1 VKIFNLFGI
10 LGNNL
15 KRNSI
20 IIIIL
25 LFIGSILEMLG
36 IGLIFPLLSIITNTG
51 NQNKYTEYLN
61 FIFQLDDPSQSQL
74 IFHICILI
82 LLIFIFKNIFLLSI
96 NFLQLKFVKKFQQ
109 LLGIKLLN
117 NYLDQSIN
125 YFSDKNSSL
134 FIRNISNDLTLLST
148 SLINFALAIMESLIL
163 FFIFI
168 FLFIINIKITIVLIL
183 IFLLFLFIYLSFT
196 KKRIAAWAKIRQNTE
211 SQKIKVVK
219 EALIF
224 IREISIYRLKKHFLG
239 LFDNSNTIFANTML
253 KHTFVQ
259 NSVKLVLEVIGVTS
273 ILIMVII
280 SNIEGQ
286 PSEFIPLIGL
296 FAGAA
301 FKILPSINRII
312 NAYQQINFI
321 KPIIKTFYNELKL
334 KNFKNINEDNELL
347 NFEFNKNIQ
356 FKDIYFSHLDNKFI
370 FKKFNLEI
378 KKGSFVVITG
388 GSGVGKSTLLDL
400 LVGFQIPNHGSILI
414 DDHKD
419 IKKFLK
425 EWRSIIGYAPQNNII
440 LDMSCIENIA
450 IGKINEID
458 QKKIEEAIQISE
470 LDDVIK
476 DLPESLNTH
485 LGESGNKLSGGQKQR
500 IGIARTIY
508 NDREILLFDEATN
521 ALDKKTNIKILKNL
535 KNYSKKFNKTIIFI
549 THNYEAE
556 EFGDKVINLSEQKR

>member
-1 VKIFNLFGI
+1 MKIFNLFGI

-15 KRNSI
+15 KRGSI

-36 IGLIFPLLSIITNTG
+36 IGLIFPLLSIIINTG
-51 NQNKYTEYLN
+51 DQNKYTEYLN

-82 LLIFIFKNIFLLSI
+82 SLIFIFKNIFLLLIS
-96 NFLQLKFVKKFQQ
+96 FLQLKFVKKFQQ

-134 FIRNISNDLTLLST
+134 FIRNISTDLTLLSS

-259 NSVKLVLEVIGVTS
+259 NSVKLVLEVIGVIS

-286 PSEFIPLIGL
+286 PTEFIPLIGL

-400 LVGFQIPNHGSILI
+400 LVGFQIPSHGSILI

-458 QKKIEEAIQISE
+458 QKKIEEAIKISE

-476 DLPESLNTH
+476 DLPESLSSP
-485 LGESGNKLSGGQKQR
+485 LGERGNKLSGGQKQR

-549 THNYEAE
+549 THNYDAE
-556 EFGDKVINLSEQKR
+556 EFGDKVINLSEQKK

>member
-1 VKIFNLFGI
+1 MKIFSLFGI

-15 KRNSI
+15 KRGSI
-20 IIIIL
+20 IIITL

-36 IGLIFPLLSIITNTG
+36 IGLIFPLLSIITNTE

-82 LLIFIFKNIFLLSI
+82 SLVFIFKNIFLLLI

-125 YFSDKNSSL
+125 YFSDKNSSI
-134 FIRNISNDLTLLST
+134 FIRNISTDLTLLSA

-168 FLFIINIKITIVLIL
+168 FLFITNIKITIILIL
-183 IFLLFLFIYLSFT
+183 IFFLFLFIYLSFT
-196 KKRIAAWAKIRQNTE
+196 KKRIAAWAKIRQDTE
-211 SQKIKVVK
+211 NQKIKVVK

-224 IREISIYRLKKHFLG
+224 IREISIYKLKKHFLG

-253 KHTFVQ
+253 KHTFIQ
-259 NSVKLVLEVIGVTS
+259 NSVRLLLEVIGVICIVT
-273 ILIMVII
+273 LVII

-286 PSEFIPLIGL
+286 PIEFIPLIGL

-301 FKILPSINRII
+301 FKILPSLNRII

-321 KPIIKTFYNELKL
+321 NPIIKTFYSELKL
-334 KNFKNINEDNELL
+334 KNFKNFNEDNELL
-347 NFEFNKNIQ
+347 NFKFNKNIQ

-370 FKKFNLEI
+370 FKRFNLEI
-378 KKGSFVVITG
+378 KKGSFVVISG

-400 LVGFQIPNHGSILI
+400 LVGFQIPSHGSILI

-440 LDMSCIENIA
+440 LDMSLIENIA

-458 QKKIEEAIQISE
+458 QKKIEEAIKISE

-476 DLPESLNTH
+476 DLPESLNTN

-508 NDREILLFDEATN
+508 SDREILLFDEATN

-549 THNYEAE
+549 THDYEVE

>member
-1 VKIFNLFGI
+1 MKIFNLFGI

-15 KRNSI
+15 KRGSI
-20 IIIIL
+20 IIITL

-36 IGLIFPLLSIITNTG
+36 IGLIFPLLSIITNTE

-82 LLIFIFKNIFLLSI
+82 SLVFIFKNIFLLLI

-125 YFSDKNSSL
+125 YFSDKNSSI
-134 FIRNISNDLTLLST
+134 FIRNISTDLTLLST

-168 FLFIINIKITIVLIL
+168 FLFITNIKITIILIL
-183 IFLLFLFIYLSFT
+183 ILLLFLFIYLSFT
-196 KKRIAAWAKIRQNTE
+196 KKRIAGWAKIRQDTE
-211 SQKIKVVK
+211 NQKIKVVK

-224 IREISIYRLKKHFLG
+224 IREISIYKLKKHFLG

-253 KHTFVQ
+253 KHTFIQ
-259 NSVKLVLEVIGVTS
+259 NSVRLLLEVIGVICIVT
-273 ILIMVII
+273 LVII

-286 PSEFIPLIGL
+286 PIEFVPLIGL

-321 KPIIKTFYNELKL
+321 KPIIKTFYSELKL

-347 NFEFNKNIQ
+347 NFKFNKNIQ

-370 FKKFNLEI
+370 FKRFNLEI

-400 LVGFQIPNHGSILI
+400 LVGFQIPSHGSILI

-440 LDMSCIENIA
+440 LDMSLIENIA

-458 QKKIEEAIQISE
+458 QKKIEEAIKISE

-476 DLPESLNTH
+476 DLPESLNTN

-549 THNYEAE
+549 THNYEVE